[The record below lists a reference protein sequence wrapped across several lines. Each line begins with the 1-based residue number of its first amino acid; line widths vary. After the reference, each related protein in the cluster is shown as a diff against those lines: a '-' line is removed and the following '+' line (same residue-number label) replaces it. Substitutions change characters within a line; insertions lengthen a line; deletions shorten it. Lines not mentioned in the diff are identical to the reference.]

1 MDDNVIERVF
11 RRVQMMFGRGRVSV
25 VDDTGTVQKMQVRMS
40 DWETA
45 DNRLRLAEFGFTS
58 NPPINSDVLV
68 LHIAG
73 DRTNGAVVATNHQPS
88 RPTGLAP
95 GEAMLYSQDGKHVYM
110 TASGGIVVEAKGQNV
125 TVNDAANVTCNCSG
139 VYKVVAPGGV
149 VFDTPLVSSTGDIQD
164 NTSSNSGTMASM
176 RRTYDIHD
184 HNVTGVQTGSSTVV
198 SNPPNQ
204 PEYSG

>member
-1 MDDNVIERVF
+1 MDDHVLERVF

-58 NPPINSDVLV
+58 NPPVNSDVLV

-88 RPTGLAP
+88 RPKGLAP
-95 GEAMLYSQDGKHVYM
+95 GEAMLYSQDGKSVYM
-110 TASGGIVVEAKGQNV
+110 TAAGGIVIEAKGQNV

-149 VFDTPLVSSTGDIQD
+149 QFVTPMVSSTGDIQD
-164 NTSSNSGTMASM
+164 NSGSNTQTMAHM
-176 RRTYDIHD
+176 RSTYDIHN
-184 HNVTGVQTGSSTVV
+184 HNVVNVQGGSSTIVT
-198 SNPPNQ
+198 NPPNQ
-204 PEYSG
+204 PE